1 MTVASNLSLSIKM
14 SQPIIIVTHKADFP
28 DFLTSWF
35 PLGELETGEG
45 QLRDPTQATQAL
57 QADKSRDPAAQALAS
72 GRPGFPAEPGCSPT
86 SLSHLTLRL
95 AHLTLTAADPCPDL
109 FLTETHLHTKDSS
122 QEAPSRRILMSNAF
136 TRLTE
141 RLRLVTRSV
150 SP

>member
-1 MTVASNLSLSIKM
+1 MPAASNLSLFIMM
-14 SQPIIIVTHKADFP
+14 SQPLTKSYTYKADLP

-45 QLRDPTQATQAL
+45 QPRDPTQATQATQAL

-86 SLSHLTLRL
+86 SLSPPT
-95 AHLTLTAADPCPDL
+95 TTADPCPDL

-122 QEAPSRRILMSNAF
+122 QETPSRRILMSNA
-136 TRLTE
+136 L
-141 RLRLVTRSV
+141 LGSALNGSDL
-150 SP
+150 

>member
-14 SQPIIIVTHKADFP
+14 SQPLTIVTQKADFP

-35 PLGELETGEG
+35 PLLELETGEG

-72 GRPGFPAEPGCSPT
+72 GRPGFQAEPGCSPT
-86 SLSHLTLRL
+86 SLSPAT
-95 AHLTLTAADPCPDL
+95 TAADPCPDL

-122 QEAPSRRILMSNAF
+122 QETPSKRILMSNAF

-141 RLRLVTRSV
+141 WLSLVTRSV